1 MGFFGGVDGLELF
14 LTRCLYMTVASVPV
28 WWGLTFFFIKEEG
41 WYFSFLL
48 CFVLPPIA
56 AYLGVRGKRE
66 IRAGLAATGLAL
78 AAATLPLTFVLA
90 SLEGA

>member
-14 LTRCLYMTVASVPV
+14 LTRCLYMTVGSVPA
-28 WWGLTFFFIKEEG
+28 WWGVTLFLMKEEG
-41 WYFSFLL
+41 WHFSFLL

-66 IRAGLAATGLAL
+66 IRAGLAGAGLAL
-78 AAATLPLTFVLA
+78 AVATLPLMFVLA